1 MAPAFICPFRGSSPT
16 LSTSE
21 VPLHPSYSNSDHRSQ
36 NLSPTDIQV
45 GDPRLTLAQL
55 PIACVAIPAGARP
68 LPRCHFRAVGMGRAA
83 PMVMGTGVHLW
94 EQMIPESCEEQ
105 ARGRSGDRGGRRGR
119 KEKVRGRA
127 ETRNGVG
134 RQTGPRGSGEGL
146 AGKATPKFQGEPRA
160 LVWLDLSSR
169 CRCLSTLRR
178 SCRQGLLPSPVHS
191 WEGWQG
197 SACARPDP
205 ALTPVPP
212 PTFPPAPG

>member
-16 LSTSE
+16 LSTSG
-21 VPLHPSYSNSDHRSQ
+21 VPLLPSYSNLDHRSQ
-36 NLSPTDIQV
+36 TLSPTDIQV
-45 GDPRLTLAQL
+45 GDPSLTLAQL
-55 PIACVAIPAGARP
+55 PVACVAILAGARP
-68 LPRCHFRAVGMGRAA
+68 LPRCHLRAVGMGGAA

-105 ARGRSGDRGGRRGR
+105 ARGRRGDRGDGCGR
-119 KEKVRGRA
+119 KEKVRERA

-146 AGKATPKFQGEPRA
+146 AGKTTPKFQGEPRA

-169 CRCLSTLRR
+169 CRCPSTLRHR
-178 SCRQGLLPSPVHS
+178 CRRGLLPSPVHS

-197 SACARPDP
+197 SACTRPDP
-205 ALTPVPP
+205 ALTPAPP